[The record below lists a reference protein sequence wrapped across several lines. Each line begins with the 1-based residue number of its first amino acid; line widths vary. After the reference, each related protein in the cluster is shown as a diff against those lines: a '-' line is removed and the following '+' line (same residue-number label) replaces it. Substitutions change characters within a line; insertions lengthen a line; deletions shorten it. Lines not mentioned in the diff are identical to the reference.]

1 MHRKLQGNQKQ
12 CLNVSPFVQRFVE
25 PVLTH
30 YYEIDADV
38 QEDHGLQNWI
48 KEIFEHG
55 FLSNNN
61 SGDDNVNVEYYHEI
75 VLIEFM
81 C

>member
-30 YYEIDADV
+30 YEIDADV
-38 QEDHGLQNWI
+38 QEEHELQNWI